1 MSKKDE
7 KKLDEVVENP
17 VENSQKFG
25 AEFDEKDTK
34 IAELTS
40 DLQRTRADF
49 ENFRKTVDVQKKQA
63 ADFAKFA
70 TVEKLLPLLDN
81 LELAFSNYKE
91 ELSPLKKSYE
101 KSLLDLKL
109 EKIESAEGTAFDPR
123 LHEAVSVEEGEG
135 EKEVIKATLRP
146 GYKYEGEVIRPA
158 MVQIK
163 HI

>member
-1 MSKKDE
+1 MSKKPVE
-7 KKLDEVVENP
+7 KP
-17 VENSQKFG
+17 VENSGEFG
-25 AEFDEKDTK
+25 GEFDEKDAK

-49 ENFRKTVDVQKKQA
+49 ENFRKTVDLQKKQA

-81 LELAFSNYKE
+81 FELAFSNYKE

-101 KSLLDLKL
+101 KALSELKL
-109 EKIESAEGTAFDPR
+109 EKIESSENTPFDPKV
-123 LHEAVSVEEGEG
+123 HEAVAVEEGDG
-135 EKEVIKATLRP
+135 EKEVVGETLRP
-146 GYKYEGEVIRPA
+146 GYKYEGEVIRSA
-158 MVQIK
+158 MVKIK

>member
-1 MSKKDE
+1 MSKKPVE
-7 KKLDEVVENP
+7 KPVEKS
-17 VENSQKFG
+17 VENSEEFG
-25 AEFDEKDTK
+25 AEFDEKDAK

-63 ADFAKFA
+63 ADFAKFG

-81 LELAFSNYKE
+81 FELAFLNYQKE
-91 ELSPLKKSYE
+91 LEPLKKSYE
-101 KSLLDLKL
+101 KALLEVGV
-109 EKIESAEGTAFDPR
+109 EKIESTEGTAFDPK
-123 LHEAVSVEEGEG
+123 LHEAVSVVEGEG
-135 EKEVIKATLRP
+135 EKEVVKATLRP